1 MLILSS
7 EITLHLNQGHA
18 FNENK
23 QTIQSL
29 FFCKILSLKNFL
41 SMKKQS
47 EKSDTLLL
55 SFAVTVF
62 YILY

>member
-41 SMKKQS
+41 SMRKH
-47 EKSDTLLL
+47 
-55 SFAVTVF
+55 
-62 YILY
+62 